1 MIGYL
6 QYLIALFCEGIN
18 IYMLTFQK
26 KVEYCIIYFVA
37 LHVIMEIPKMYFE
50 SLGDHQIKEVL
61 HFSPKR

>member
-1 MIGYL
+1 
-6 QYLIALFCEGIN
+6 
-18 IYMLTFQK
+18 MLTFQK